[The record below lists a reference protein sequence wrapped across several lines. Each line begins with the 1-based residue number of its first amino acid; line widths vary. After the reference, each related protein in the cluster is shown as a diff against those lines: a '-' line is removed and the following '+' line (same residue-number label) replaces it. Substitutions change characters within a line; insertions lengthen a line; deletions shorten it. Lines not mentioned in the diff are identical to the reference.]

1 LTNSET
7 PNSPSPDPENAKAS
21 PSKAEAEAQATAES
35 GAAKAQPKGVAKRD
49 VKLGAA
55 LLALGSLGAFLLM
68 AIDEKVL
75 CAPLWGGLFTLV
87 ATTGVLALCGLLR
100 AEPGDTALA
109 PILFARKDDEPAWM
123 APRLT
128 IPVALLVLVGGGL
141 AAGAALLA
149 IPIAIA
155 LAVLLLSALRR
166 PALFVFVVASLLL
179 LPTLGQ
185 YGLWDPWET
194 HYGEVAREI
203 LARDDWIT
211 LWWAQ
216 DEWFRS
222 KPILIFWME
231 ALSWGALGMNYEPDS
246 NPAHPEWAIRLPHY
260 LLTMGAL
267 MACYVAVARTFGR
280 RAAVIAALVLATTPY
295 FFLLAHQAITDM
307 PFVSTMTMALALFA
321 IALEADDEPSRRY
334 RVGPFLV
341 SAQNVVL
348 FAFVI
353 IALPQALYL
362 LSRNLTFVLED
373 FGFFPHMDEFMF
385 GSAGNGSVPGNSPVR
400 MRAAYLAKLQ
410 YQPFMQGILWL
421 VGLYFLV
428 QAIRREKR
436 VMGLSM
442 FGFYLFCSLSWMAKG
457 IPGFALPGLIVAM
470 YLFATKRFPLLLSGR
485 LRVGMGIL
493 TIAVTGLPW
502 YVAMYGRLGPFF
514 TDRLLIH
521 DHINRLA
528 QGVHGD
534 TGSIQ
539 YFLWQLGYGAFP
551 WIGLFPLGFAA
562 WLYLDRNG
570 EGAVAEQEQ
579 AQRERRTGLLFA
591 LWAAAAFTLFNAMI
605 TKFHHYIFPAV
616 PPLSLLTGIVLAR
629 VLGPVRVDRAEL
641 RRLVMCTLA
650 PVALILGVGGLYGDL
665 RGVVPE
671 DVPADKVAT
680 WVGENGLS
688 RPLCVLLIMVG
699 LSLLYF
705 AFNGSRPSHANETDQ
720 QDSTAG
726 KRRGVALSLGLL
738 ASSAVVAFA
747 GRDFSWVSNE
757 RPTGNERLIQLF
769 IYNYGRPYPDYL
781 DYRPILSGF
790 AVVIFAALVLAT
802 LPKLKRLG
810 VYTLL
815 ASTFWF
821 SLWALDVYLIDLTPH
836 WGQRELMKRYYE
848 LRGSESEPLIAWQ
861 MNWKGEN
868 IYTGNR
874 VHVFVQL
881 DNKALNEWMGQHA
894 NTTAYFVLEHTRL
907 SNFRRALGK
916 RHVEELSTMRENN
929 KFILVRARI

>member
-1 LTNSET
+1 
-7 PNSPSPDPENAKAS
+7 
-21 PSKAEAEAQATAES
+21 
-35 GAAKAQPKGVAKRD
+35 
-49 VKLGAA
+49 
-55 LLALGSLGAFLLM
+55 
-68 AIDEKVL
+68 
-75 CAPLWGGLFTLV
+75 
-87 ATTGVLALCGLLR
+87 LR
-100 AEPGDTALA
+100 AEPGDTPLA
-109 PILFARKDDEPAWM
+109 PLLFARKEDEPAWM
-123 APRLT
+123 TPRLT
-128 IPVALLVLVGGGL
+128 FPLALVVLV
-141 AAGAALLA
+141 AGAFVSGVDLLA
-149 IPIAIA
+149 IPIALA
-155 LAVLLLSALRR
+155 LALLLLPALRR
-166 PALFVFVVASLLL
+166 PALFVFVAASLLL
-179 LPTLGQ
+179 LPMLGSF
-185 YGLWDPWET
+185 GLWDPWET

-203 LARDDWIT
+203 LARNDWIT

-246 NPAHPEWAIRLPHY
+246 NPANPEWAIRLPHY
-260 LLTMGAL
+260 LLTIGAL
-267 MACYVAVARTFGR
+267 MACYTAVLRSFGR
-280 RAAVIAALVLATTPY
+280 RSAVIASLVLATTPY
-295 FFLLAHQAITDM
+295 FFLLGHQAITDM
-307 PFVSTMTMALALFA
+307 PFVSTMTIALALYA
-321 IALEADDEPSRRY
+321 IAVETDDARTRRY
-334 RVGPFLV
+334 RLGPFVV

-348 FAFVI
+348 FAFVM

-362 LSRNLTFVLED
+362 ISRNLTFVLED
-373 FGFFPHMDEFMF
+373 FGFYPHKDEFMF
-385 GSAGNGSVPGNSPVR
+385 GSAGNGNVPGNSPVR
-400 MRAAYLAKLQ
+400 MRAAYLNTLP
-410 YQPFMQGILWL
+410 YQPFVQGLLWL

-428 QAIRREKR
+428 RAIRREER
-436 VMGLSM
+436 LMGLAM

-485 LRVGMGIL
+485 LRVGTGIL

-570 EGAVAEQEQ
+570 EDAEQF
-579 AQRERRTGLLFA
+579 QRARRTALLFA

-629 VLGPVRVDRAEL
+629 VLGPVRMDRAEL
-641 RRLVMCTLA
+641 SRLAMCALS
-650 PVALILGVGGLYGDL
+650 PVALVLGIGGFYGDL

-671 DVPADKVAT
+671 DVPADKVAS
-680 WVGENGLS
+680 WVSEHGLS
-688 RPLCVLLIMVG
+688 HSLCALLIMAG
-699 LSLLYF
+699 LALLYF
-705 AFNGSRPSHANETDQ
+705 AFPKQEEESESASLRDKGA
-720 QDSTAG
+720 
-726 KRRGVALSLGLL
+726 ALALGLL
-738 ASSAVVAFA
+738 ASSAVVAFT
-747 GRDFSWVSNE
+747 GRDFSWVSSE
-757 RPTGNERLIQLF
+757 RPTGNERMIQLF
-769 IYNYGRPYPDYL
+769 IYNYGRPFPDYL

-790 AVVIFAALVLAT
+790 AVVIFAALVFAT
-802 LPKLKRLG
+802 VPRLKRLG
-810 VYTLL
+810 IYTLL
-815 ASTFWF
+815 ASSFWF
-821 SLWALDVYLIDLTPH
+821 SVWALDVYLIDLTPH
-836 WGQRELMKRYYE
+836 WGQRELVKRYYDS
-848 LRGSESEPLIAWQ
+848 RGGSNEPLIAWQ

-868 IYTGNR
+868 VYTGNR

-881 DNKALNEWMGQHA
+881 DNKALNDWMGQHT
-894 NTTAYFVLEHTRL
+894 NSTAYFLLEHTRL
-907 SNFRRALGK
+907 ANFRRAMGK
-916 RHVEELSTMRENN
+916 RRVEELSTMRENN